1 MLKQIDE
8 LIRIRKYLHTNPEL
22 SGQEFRT
29 AEYIYNHLK
38 KTKANEVLKISNIG
52 VVAVFESKKAG
63 ETTLLRAD
71 IDALPIQEENNFEH
85 RSVIANVSHKCG
97 HDGHTTI
104 LLGVAQN
111 LSKNPIS
118 GGKVILLFQPAEE
131 NGEGAKSVLAHSFF
145 KRLVVNQVFALHN
158 LPGFP
163 LKEIVIKEGVFTANV
178 ISLTVKLTG
187 KTAHAA
193 EPEMGQNPSV
203 AIAKIILEANRHVNN
218 KSIDPA
224 FFVITA
230 VHSHIGEKGYGVS
243 AGLGEVHFTMRAWDK
258 KLLSRKCKG
267 FEKYIN
273 EVCSAE
279 ELEVA
284 ISWTQEFNSSSNSK
298 KAIELISKVA
308 ERSNLSV
315 SKLETPFKWGE
326 DFGLFTHKYEGA
338 MFGLGAGKD
347 TPALHTTDYDFPD
360 EIIPTG
366 IKIFGQIIEE
376 IHE

>member
-1 MLKQIDE
+1 MLKQTDE
-8 LIRIRKYLHTNPEL
+8 LIRIRKYLHADPEL

-38 KTKANEVLKISNIG
+38 MIKATEVYKIIDTA
-52 VVAVFESKKAG
+52 VVAVFESKKLG

-71 IDALPIQEENNFEH
+71 IDALPIQEENNFGH
-85 RSVIANVSHKCG
+85 RSKTANVSHKCG
-97 HDGHTTI
+97 HDGHTAI

-118 GGKVILLFQPAEE
+118 GGKVILLSQPAEE
-131 NGEGAKSVLAHSFF
+131 NGEGAKAVLAHSFF
-145 KRLVVNQVFALHN
+145 KILVVNQVFALHN

-163 LKEIVIKEGVFTANV
+163 LKEIVIKEGFFTANV
-178 ISLTVKLTG
+178 ISLMVKLTG

-203 AIAKIILEANRHVNN
+203 AIAKIILEANQHVNN
-218 KSIDPA
+218 KSIDLA
-224 FFVITA
+224 FFVITV
-230 VHSHIGEKGYGVS
+230 VHSHKGEEGHGVS

-273 EVCSAE
+273 EVCNAE

-284 ISWTQEFNSSSNSK
+284 ISWTQEFNSSSNNK
-298 KAIELISKVA
+298 KPIELISKVA
-308 ERSNLSV
+308 NGSNLSV
-315 SKLETPFKWGE
+315 SKLKTPFKWGE
-326 DFGLFTHKYEGA
+326 DFGLLTHKYDGA
-338 MFGLGAGKD
+338 MFGLGDGED

-366 IKIFGQIIEE
+366 IEIFSQIIEE

>member
-1 MLKQIDE
+1 MLKQTDE
-8 LIRIRKYLHTNPEL
+8 LIRIRKYLHADTEL

-38 KTKANEVLKISNIG
+38 MIKATEVYKIIDTA
-52 VVAVFESKKAG
+52 VVAVFESKKLG

-71 IDALPIQEENNFEH
+71 IDALPIQEENNFGH
-85 RSVIANVSHKCG
+85 RSKTANVSHKCG
-97 HDGHTTI
+97 HDGHTAI

-118 GGKVILLFQPAEE
+118 GGKVILLSQPAEE
-131 NGEGAKSVLAHSFF
+131 NAEGAKAVLAHSFF
-145 KRLVVNQVFALHN
+145 KILVVNQVFALHN

-163 LKEIVIKEGVFTANV
+163 LKEIVIKEGFFTANV
-178 ISLTVKLTG
+178 ISLMVKLTG

-203 AIAKIILEANRHVNN
+203 AIAKIILEANQHVNN
-218 KSIDPA
+218 KSIDLA
-224 FFVITA
+224 FFVITV
-230 VHSHIGEKGYGVS
+230 VHSHKGEEGHGVS

-273 EVCSAE
+273 EVCNAE

-284 ISWTQEFNSSSNSK
+284 ISWTQEFNSSSNNK
-298 KAIELISKVA
+298 KPIELISKVA
-308 ERSNLSV
+308 NGSNLSV
-315 SKLETPFKWGE
+315 SKLKTPFKWGE
-326 DFGLFTHKYEGA
+326 DFGLLTHKYHGA
-338 MFGLGAGKD
+338 MFGLGDGED

-366 IKIFGQIIEE
+366 IEIFSQIIEE

>member
-29 AEYIYNHLK
+29 AEYIYNNLK
-38 KTKANEVLKISNIG
+38 KTKANEVIKISNTG
-52 VVAVFESKKAG
+52 VVAVFESEKAG
-63 ETTLLRAD
+63 ETTLFRAD
-71 IDALPIQEENNFEH
+71 IDALPIQEENNFEY

-111 LSKNPIS
+111 LSENPIS

-131 NGEGAKSVLAHSFF
+131 NGEGAKSALAHSFF

-230 VHSHIGEKGYGVS
+230 VHSHIGEEGYGVS

>member
-1 MLKQIDE
+1 M
-8 LIRIRKYLHTNPEL
+8 
-22 SGQEFRT
+22 
-29 AEYIYNHLK
+29 
-38 KTKANEVLKISNIG
+38 TKATEVYKIIDTA
-52 VVAVFESKKAG
+52 VVAVFESKKLG

-71 IDALPIQEENNFEH
+71 IDALPIQEENNFGH
-85 RSVIANVSHKCG
+85 RSKTANVSHKRG
-97 HDGHTTI
+97 HDGHTAI
-104 LLGVAQN
+104 LLEVAQN
-111 LSKNPIS
+111 LFKNPIS

-131 NGEGAKSVLAHSFF
+131 NGEGAKAVLAHSFF
-145 KRLVVNQVFALHN
+145 KILVVNQVFALHN

-163 LKEIVIKEGVFTANV
+163 LKEIVIKEGFFTADV
-178 ISLTVKLTG
+178 ISLMVKLTG

-203 AIAKIILEANRHVNN
+203 AIAKIILEANQHVNN
-218 KSIDPA
+218 KSIDSA
-224 FFVITA
+224 FFVITV
-230 VHSHIGEKGYGVS
+230 VHSHIGEEGHGVS

-273 EVCSAE
+273 EVCNAE

-308 ERSNLSV
+308 NGSNLSV
-315 SKLETPFKWGE
+315 SKLKTPFKWGE
-326 DFGLFTHKYEGA
+326 EFGLFTHKYDGA
-338 MFGLGAGKD
+338 MFGLGAGED

-360 EIIPTG
+360 EMIPTG
-366 IKIFGQIIEE
+366 IEIFSQIIEE